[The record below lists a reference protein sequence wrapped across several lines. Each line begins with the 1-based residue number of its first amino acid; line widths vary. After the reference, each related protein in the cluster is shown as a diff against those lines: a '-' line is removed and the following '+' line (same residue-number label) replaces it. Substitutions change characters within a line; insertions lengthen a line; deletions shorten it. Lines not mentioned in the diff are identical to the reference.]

1 MRTLYEMDG
10 NGLWWKYC
18 FEKVKEVKIVKKSNG
33 DVFKKRHRGHY

>member
-18 FEKVKEVKIVKKSNG
+18 FEKVKEVKKSNG
-33 DVFKKRHRGHY
+33 DVFKKRHRGQY